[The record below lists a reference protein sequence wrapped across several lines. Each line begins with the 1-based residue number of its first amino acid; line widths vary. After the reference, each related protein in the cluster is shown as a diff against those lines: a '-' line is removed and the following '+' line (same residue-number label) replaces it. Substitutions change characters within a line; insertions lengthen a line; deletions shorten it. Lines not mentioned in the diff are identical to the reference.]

1 MDIRSSRRDRTA
13 RLELNGELD
22 IGTAAA
28 LDEAVDEA
36 LDAGCREVVLDL
48 AGTTF
53 LDSTGLG
60 ALIRAARTV
69 DAPRATTA
77 GLRPA
82 RRATMPVL
90 SPPGSEARVVIELSN
105 TGDVVGLRDA

>member
-36 LDAGCREVVLDL
+36 LDAGCREGVLDL
-48 AGTTF
+48 AGTTV
-53 LDSTGLG
+53 LPSTRRRAPLPG
-60 ALIRAARTV
+60 ARAGY
-69 DAPRATTA
+69 P
-77 GLRPA
+77 
-82 RRATMPVL
+82 RRATMAVL